1 MSVQFINNT
10 DSVMFD
16 FGMACIRALER
27 CGSEAEGYA
36 VDLAPR
42 ITPAHAGK
50 GEFGLYRWD
59 EKTEDAVVKDNDH
72 AMDDIRYFA
81 YTVMRKKVG
90 KEPYKSVLD

>member
-36 VDLAPR
+36 VDLCPVDTGR
-42 ITPAHAGK
+42 
-50 GEFGLYRWD
+50 
-59 EKTEDAVVKDNDH
+59 
-72 AMDDIRYFA
+72 
-81 YTVMRKKVG
+81 RKA
-90 KEPYKSVLD
+90 EPFS